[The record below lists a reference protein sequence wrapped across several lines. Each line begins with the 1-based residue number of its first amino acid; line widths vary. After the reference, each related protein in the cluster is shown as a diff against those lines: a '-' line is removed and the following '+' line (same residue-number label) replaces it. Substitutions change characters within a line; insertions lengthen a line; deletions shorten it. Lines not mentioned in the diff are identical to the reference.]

1 MSKRLHLYRQTAPAW
16 LTKILSNMPILYLV
30 GVTGY
35 TSFILQDLHNRK
47 YKITI
52 GNELKC
58 SCSPK
63 LGDHCAHTLYVLK

>member
-1 MSKRLHLYRQTAPAW
+1 MLY
-16 LTKILSNMPILYLV
+16 MV

-58 SCSPK
+58 SCAPK
-63 LGDHCAHTLYVLK
+63 LGDHCAHTLYVLKEIFSIDEADPLIWQTSYLNT